1 MDRPTTRPNLVGP
14 TPGSAHLVQGVT
26 APQAAHSAVT
36 AGAPS
41 RDATQMRLS
50 PLGYDGVR
58 GEGSIPVPLPPPMTP
73 PPAFLRQ

>member
-36 AGAPS
+36 AGRLLETRPKCAKV
-41 RDATQMRLS
+41 RWATMEYVEKVRSQFLS
-50 PLGYDGVR
+50 
-58 GEGSIPVPLPPPMTP
+58 
-73 PPAFLRQ
+73 LRQHF